1 MEALMKEIIHVLH
14 LIASSLGSI
23 SLCLWLMLFCK
34 DMGHDAANAIRS
46 WRMQWNK

>member
-14 LIASSLGSI
+14 LIAASLSSI

-34 DMGHDAANAIRS
+34 DMGYGAANAIRS
-46 WRMQWNK
+46 WRMEWKK